1 MLLASSELSALAA
14 VALLG
19 TVSALALLGVLAYAA
34 FTTRR
39 PRWPWSPGR
48 RDGRHRL
55 AADRWS
61 KRPVVPTDLRAVP
74 GRPAAVGEGQEP
86 MQAWRVPRPTATVVP
101 DEPLE
106 PGEDEAG
113 GEEPPL
119 DGPPE
124 PPASRFA
131 GPAVSDLPPILDDLG
146 APPRPDDT
154 FGFQP
159 WAWGT
164 GQYTTVPAGS
174 PAESGTATR

>member
-1 MLLASSELSALAA
+1 MLLATSELSTMAVEWFLGTVSA

-19 TVSALALLGVLAYAA
+19 VIASAV
-34 FTTRR
+34 FTSHRR
-39 PRWPWSPGR
+39 RSAPGR

-55 AADRWS
+55 ADDRWS

-74 GRPAAVGEGQEP
+74 GGPTAVGEGREP
-86 MQAWRVPRPTATVVP
+86 MQAWRVPRPTAMVVP

-106 PGEDEAG
+106 PGEGEASDED
-113 GEEPPL
+113 PSL

-124 PPASRFA
+124 PPASSPV